1 MTRKVNVSNK
11 GENIPEDFDFPSI
24 NIEEIDRAVFNLF
37 DKDISFELKYD
48 GVNSKVPV
56 VFASGERFALTRRK
70 SPIRDKNNALILP
83 IISISRTGFD
93 ISPTQGTLGTAIA
106 PYYTQ
111 PYYIKT
117 RLAESDRDYQNI
129 INKMGI
135 KNQDNVSSRNN
146 FLSNDISPG
155 NVARPQRKASRRPGY
170 GLNFINKTEKGIT
183 NELGKNIFE
192 IIEIPYPDF
201 VSIKYSVVFWT
212 QYMQQSN
219 QMIEILLN
227 KFSPY
232 KEVLTKTKTGYD
244 LFVDL
249 PDSINIDTNFD
260 SYTDDERVIKHS
272 FDITAMGYIVA
283 NNIKSLGAPFKSY
296 YSAPEI
302 NFGYYDSNLK
312 VLKREKND
320 FEIIEKEKFVLSD
333 LQNIEDVKENLQRG
347 QSSEEYEKI
356 IENPFDNTSQV
367 KYVKVKLE
375 NQRAGET
382 VASLADVRKFD
393 NQFEW
398 LCSM

>member
-1 MTRKVNVSNK
+1 MTRKVNVNNK

-37 DKDISFELKYD
+37 DKEISFELKYD

-155 NVARPQRKASRRPGY
+155 NVARPQRKTSRRPGY

-333 LQNIEDVKENLQRG
+333 LQNVEDIKENLQRG

-393 NQFEW
+393 NQFE
-398 LCSM
+398 

>member
-1 MTRKVNVSNK
+1 MTRKVNVNNK

-37 DKDISFELKYD
+37 DKEISFELKYD

-117 RLAESDRDYQNI
+117 RLAVSDRDYQNI

-155 NVARPQRKASRRPGY
+155 NVARPQRKTSRRPGY

-333 LQNIEDVKENLQRG
+333 LQNVEDIKENLQRG

-393 NQFEW
+393 NQFE
-398 LCSM
+398 